1 MMVSKKMGRRAAL
14 LATTCVL
21 SLVLA
26 ACAGSKS
33 IDVGDSA
40 TTSPTPTG
48 TATPVSFA
56 SAVVPLFTS
65 KGCNGAGCHT
75 GATPAGS
82 LSLSGTAS
90 AVFTA
95 LSNGGASQT
104 GSVREVDTAT
114 PANSL
119 ILTKPLT
126 GSAATHSGG
135 KQFASTSDAAYV
147 TILTWIQQGAPNN

>member
-1 MMVSKKMGRRAAL
+1 MVNSKRLGRRAAL
-14 LATTCVL
+14 LATACTL

-26 ACAGSKS
+26 ACAGSKP
-33 IDVGDSA
+33 IDVGDDSSTTA
-40 TTSPTPTG
+40 TPSP
-48 TATPVSFA
+48 TPVSFA

-65 KGCNGAGCHT
+65 KGCNGTGCHT
-75 GATPAGS
+75 GATPAGG

-104 GSVREVDTAT
+104 GSVREVNTTT
-114 PANSL
+114 PADSL

-126 GSAATHSGG
+126 GSAVTHSGG
-135 KQFASTSDAAYV
+135 KQYTSTSDAAYV